1 MCISISYAAWRC
13 QYAAMRRAFLVALL
27 AGAVTAGCGSA
38 DPPQRTTAADARH
51 AGPALLRAPRRAG
64 EIVIRGDATPKT
76 TGPYVLTGTYR
87 ARFEQYAPE
96 DARLDFSGETAFVAD
111 LERTEGVPA
120 VRLFRAAARSGAR
133 TLRLHG
139 RYYVDASFGDYPFVI
154 RLTPERG

>member
-1 MCISISYAAWRC
+1 
-13 QYAAMRRAFLVALL
+13 MRHASLAVALL
-27 AGAVTAGCGSA
+27 AGALTTGCGSA
-38 DPPQRTTAADARH
+38 DPPRRTTATDGH
-51 AGPALLRAPRRAG
+51 QAGPALLRAPRRAG
-64 EIVIRGDATPKT
+64 ELVIRGDATPKT
-76 TGPYVLTGTYR
+76 AGPYVLTGTYR

>member
-1 MCISISYAAWRC
+1 
-13 QYAAMRRAFLVALL
+13 MRRGLLVTLL
-27 AGAVTAGCGSA
+27 SGAVLAGCGSQGA
-38 DPPQRTTAADARH
+38 TPDPTATGGRD
-51 AGPALLRAPRRAG
+51 AGPALLRAPRQAG

-76 TGPYVLTGTYR
+76 AGPYVFAGTYR

-96 DARLDFSGETAFVAD
+96 DPRLDFSSEIAFVAD

-139 RYYVDASFGDYPFVI
+139 RYYVEASFGDYPFAI